1 MRYRLSAVCLLL
13 VCCTWVV
20 LTPASGQS
28 SVTTRAQKAAQAD
41 SIWAS
46 MPKLSFRHAPWYART
61 MPLSVYTGPGKMG
74 DRLAQNVEVGKS
86 FGVLDVGVAFGR
98 NSVRPDTTLFVEGR
112 ATLDAG
118 NVGIFASEI
127 TIGAGK
133 LFDTRGSLML
143 ELSYTIFAQ
152 IGRRLGV
159 GLISGYFDFSN
170 EHYDSSKTYY
180 GIYFRY
186 GLPRTDSGGLLS
198 IGGRSRA
205 RHSRRSRVR

>member
-1 MRYRLSAVCLLL
+1 MLSTRA
-13 VCCTWVV
+13 TGQSTPAV
-20 LTPASGQS
+20 LT
-28 SVTTRAQKAAQAD
+28 RADKAGQAD

-46 MPKLSFRHAPWYART
+46 LPKFSFRHAPWYART
-61 MPLSVYTGPGKMG
+61 MPLSVYTGPGKIG

-86 FGVLDVGVAFGR
+86 FGVLDLGVAFGR
-98 NSVRPDTTLFVEGR
+98 NSIRPDTTLFVEGR

-170 EHYDSSKTYY
+170 ALYDSSKTYY

-186 GLPRTDSGGLLS
+186 GLPRTDTGGLLA

-205 RHSRRSRVR
+205 RHSRRGR